1 MALTTALAQSLLPSL
16 TWPTYQIG
24 RFSIFINPSR
34 PKGGLV
40 CFAFSWGNSF
50 FLIFYLFIWL
60 QWVLG
65 EGCGI

>member
-16 TWPTYQIG
+16 TWLTYQIG
-24 RFSIFINPSR
+24 RFSIFINPPH

-50 FLIFYLFIWL
+50 FFF
-60 QWVLG
+60 
-65 EGCGI
+65 

>member
-16 TWPTYQIG
+16 TWLTYQIG
-24 RFSIFINPSR
+24 RFSIFINPPH

-50 FLIFYLFIWL
+50 FFFKFLFIYL
-60 QWVLG
+60 AAVGLR
-65 EGCGI
+65 

>member
-24 RFSIFINPSR
+24 RFSIFINPPH

-50 FLIFYLFIWL
+50 CMEIIR
-60 QWVLG
+60 
-65 EGCGI
+65 